1 MARVE
6 AAEGTTMP
14 AQFEI
19 RSDSP
24 DQFHFE
30 LHAEDGAVLL
40 RGLVGNSKI
49 MVQNEVLHLRRA
61 AAAPDLLIDH
71 HGAHEHFLVVK
82 DVDGSVLARS
92 PAVAEAAQLQRL
104 REQVAAVAPTAALVD
119 RTKTHRTRSHA

>member
-1 MARVE
+1 
-6 AAEGTTMP
+6 MP

-30 LHAEDGAVLL
+30 LHADDGAVLL

-61 AAAPDLLIDH
+61 AVAPELLVDH
-71 HGAHEHFLVVK
+71 HPGAHEHFLVVK

-92 PAVAEAAQLQRL
+92 PAVAATAQLQQL
-104 REQVAAVAPTAALVD
+104 REQVAALAPHAPLVD
-119 RTKTHRTRSHA
+119 RTKVHRARSHA